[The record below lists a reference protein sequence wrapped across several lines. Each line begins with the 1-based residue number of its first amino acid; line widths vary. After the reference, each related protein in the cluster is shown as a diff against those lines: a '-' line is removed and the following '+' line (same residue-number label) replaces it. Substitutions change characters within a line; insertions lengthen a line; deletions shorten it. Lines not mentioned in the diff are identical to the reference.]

1 MRKLSS
7 SNRSNWLKKLTSSRE
22 FSLLLIIIVLCAVIQ
37 LRNSNFLT
45 ANVINS
51 ILKNYSYTMT
61 LSVGMLMVLLIGGID
76 ISIGST
82 LAISGM
88 CASLL
93 MRAGVLPNAFCVF
106 AVSTIVGAF
115 CGWIIGLVISKGKV
129 IPIIA
134 TLGFQYIWR
143 GMSYLIS
150 DFKSVNASSM
160 LQGYKQF
167 AQSSTLGINNLVL
180 ITLAV
185 YVIFFIVLR
194 WTKFGR
200 RIYAIGSNPEAAV
213 VSGIR
218 IDRIK
223 IAVYTM
229 MGAICGLCGS
239 MYVSYYASSQ
249 NNMATGIEMD
259 VIASCVVGGVSLSG
273 GRGSVVGVL
282 LGSLTIAIISK
293 SLSLVG
299 INPFWQQA
307 LKGAIILVA
316 VVINATA
323 QRNMEKRALAKR
335 EV

>member
-1 MRKLSS
+1 MKKPNLGK
-7 SNRSNWLKKLTSSRE
+7 NRLLKKLLSSRE
-22 FSLLLIIIVLCAVIQ
+22 VSLLLVMIVLCAAIQ
-37 LRNSNFLT
+37 LRNANFLT

-61 LSVGMLMVLLIGGID
+61 LSVGMLLVLLIGGID
-76 ISIGST
+76 ISIGAT
-82 LAISGM
+82 LAVSGM
-88 CASLL
+88 TASLL
-93 MRAGVLPNAFCVF
+93 MRSGILPNCFTVF
-106 AVSTIVGAF
+106 AASTVFGAI
-115 CGWIIGLVISKGKV
+115 CGCVIGLVISKGKV

-150 DFKSVNASSM
+150 DFKSVNSSSM
-160 LQGYKQF
+160 HQDFKLF

-185 YVIFFIVLR
+185 YILFFIILR

-200 RIYAIGSNPEAAV
+200 RIYAVGSNPEAAV
-213 VSGIR
+213 VSGINV
-218 IDRIK
+218 DGIK
-223 IAVYTM
+223 TAVYTI

-259 VIASCVVGGVSLSG
+259 VIASCVVGGVSLNG

-307 LKGAIILVA
+307 LKGCIILFA
-316 VVINATA
+316 VIINVVV
-323 QRNMEKRALAKR
+323 QRNMDKRALERR